1 MNYSII
7 IPIYNEYKNLK
18 DLIFE
23 INSFISSNENN
34 SKKFEVIIVD
44 DGSKDNTFN
53 FLKNFKEFKFKGKII
68 KHRKNYSQSSAI
80 LSGIN
85 NSAYENV
92 VIMDGDLQNDAN
104 DINRLI
110 EKFEQGFDLVVGNRN
125 RRKDSYLTKK
135 LPSYIANS
143 LVRFFFNSKIKDNGC
158 ALKVFKKK
166 LISFDYLWGD
176 FHRLLSSRM
185 DNLGFKIDQIDINH
199 RERKEGKSN
208 YGLSRIYNVL
218 IDIIFQKFFFNYERK
233 VIYLFGKLSI
243 YSFICFVISLAYMFY
258 LKLSEGISFIQTPM
272 PLIVIFFLFISILII
287 LIGLIAQL
295 VIVNSEKF
303 NSEKIIE
310 EIITF

>member
-1 MNYSII
+1 MDYSII
-7 IPIYNEYKNLK
+7 IPIYNEYNNLK
-18 DLIFE
+18 ELIYE
-23 INSFISSNENN
+23 INSFVSSNEKN
-34 SKKFEVIIVD
+34 SKKFEVIIID
-44 DGSKDNTFN
+44 DGSKDNTFD
-53 FLKNFKEFKFKGKII
+53 FLKNFKDFKFKGKII

-85 NSAYENV
+85 NSKYENV
-92 VIMDGDLQNDAN
+92 IIMDGDLQNDSN
-104 DINRLI
+104 DINKLI

-125 RRKDSYLTKK
+125 NRKDTFFTKK

-199 RERKEGKSN
+199 RERKRGKSN
-208 YGLSRIYNVL
+208 YGLSRIYNVFV
-218 IDIIFQKFFFNYERK
+218 DIIFQKFFFNYERK
-233 VIYLFGKLSI
+233 AIYLFGKLSI
-243 YSFICFVISLAYMFY
+243 YSFICFIISLIYMLH
-258 LKLSEGISFIQTPM
+258 LKFNNNISFIQTPM
-272 PLIVIFFLFISILII
+272 PLIVIFFLFISVLII

-295 VIVNSEKF
+295 VIVKSEKF
-303 NSEKIIE
+303 NSDKIIE
-310 EIITF
+310 EITEF

>member
-7 IPIYNEYKNLK
+7 IPIYNEYKNLIN
-18 DLIFE
+18 LIEE
-23 INSFISSNENN
+23 INVFINSNNKENR
-34 SKKFEVIIVD
+34 KFEVIIVD
-44 DGSKDNTFN
+44 DGSKDNTYS
-53 FLKNFKEFKFKGKII
+53 FLKNFKDFRFKGKII
-68 KHRKNYSQSSAI
+68 KHRQNYSQSSAI
-80 LSGIN
+80 LSGIT
-85 NSAYENV
+85 NSRYENV
-92 VIMDGDLQNDAN
+92 IIMDGDLQNDTS
-104 DINRLI
+104 DIHRLV
-110 EKFEQGFDLVVGNRN
+110 EKFEKGFDLVVGNRVN
-125 RRKDSYLTKK
+125 RKDGFLTKK
-135 LPSYIANS
+135 FPSYIANS
-143 LVRFFFNSKIKDNGC
+143 LVRFFFNSNIKDNGC

-218 IDIIFQKFFFNYERK
+218 VDIIFQKFFFNYERK

-243 YSFICFVISLAYMFY
+243 YSFFCFIISLIYMLH
-258 LKLSEGISFIQTPM
+258 LKFNNDISFIQTPM

-303 NSEKIIE
+303 NSDKIIE
-310 EIITF
+310 EITEF